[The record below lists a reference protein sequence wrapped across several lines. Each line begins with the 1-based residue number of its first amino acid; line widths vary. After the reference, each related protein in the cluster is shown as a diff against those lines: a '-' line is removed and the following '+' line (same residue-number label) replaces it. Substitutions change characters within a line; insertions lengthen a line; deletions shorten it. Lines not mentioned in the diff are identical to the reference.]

1 MAQSISRGPGHQVR
15 TASSGPFDMEVV
27 VGYILLVGVLVSMVL
42 VAAGLTWHWA
52 ATGHLGLEYSVA
64 GMNLFEFV
72 RADIRQVAADAFR
85 PRLLVNLGIAVLLLT
100 PYARVFASMVYFAF
114 VAHNRKYTIFT
125 GFVFAVLT
133 YSLFLQ

>member
-1 MAQSISRGPGHQVR
+1 MAQGVSVGQGRHV
-15 TASSGPFDMEVV
+15 TAPSGRPFDMEVV

-42 VAAGLTWHWA
+42 VAAGLIWHWA

-114 VAHNRKYTIFT
+114 VDRNGKYTAFT